1 MKRFLILSL
10 FVLCSGHL
18 LAQNYISYQTD
29 IPFGESLIQDQL
41 RLEFVEVI
49 EDSRCPTNVICVRA
63 GEAKVLVA
71 IYRENKLIEKKVLI
85 FEASGSI
92 DLEKNLLVSNSE
104 IRVIG
109 MSLSPYPLTPKKIP
123 DMNYILELKIN

>member
-1 MKRFLILSL
+1 MKRFLILFL

-49 EDSRCPTNVICVRA
+49 EDSRCPTNVTCVRA